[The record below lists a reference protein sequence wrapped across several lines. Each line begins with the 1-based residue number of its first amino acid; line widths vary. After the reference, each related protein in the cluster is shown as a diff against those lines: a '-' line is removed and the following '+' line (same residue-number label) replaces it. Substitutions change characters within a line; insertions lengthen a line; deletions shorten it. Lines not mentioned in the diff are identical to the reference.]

1 MTVSQY
7 ASLKMEAVLDLIYRL
22 KDTDFP
28 YSHSKD
34 ALYKV
39 ESVFKELQQ
48 NLGKAEA
55 RGDNLLIRTICTRIL
70 EQIFRF
76 LPVIGFIL
84 RSTNVRNAFEV
95 HGPLLR
101 MSKKLLGPETKLL
114 VSSEWD
120 YSPYT
125 YRPIPFLEHFV
136 FIGLPST
143 ESSNPLVIP
152 LAGHELGHSIWQ
164 QYMLD
169 NYLTL
174 PLQESVI
181 STIRTNRRTEFKQ
194 FFPDTS
200 DEPSELGNSRSF
212 NRLLGRSWPGL
223 LIKHRNHSAISSA

>member
-120 YSPYT
+120 YSPYLSSDPVLRT
-125 YRPIPFLEHFV
+125 FCVYRPTIYRILKPTGHPFGGARTRALH
-136 FIGLPST
+136 
-143 ESSNPLVIP
+143 
-152 LAGHELGHSIWQ
+152 LA
-164 QYMLD
+164 
-169 NYLTL
+169 
-174 PLQESVI
+174 
-181 STIRTNRRTEFKQ
+181 
-194 FFPDTS
+194 
-200 DEPSELGNSRSF
+200 
-212 NRLLGRSWPGL
+212 
-223 LIKHRNHSAISSA
+223 AIHA